1 VVPQGAIS
9 RIHMQRDKHS
19 LPLPNVSGTSNDPI
33 PYLLSHYPP
42 QAADNCNSLVVLDK
56 LIININIEINIKHTH
71 NLYLLVLL
79 K

>member
-1 VVPQGAIS
+1 MVPQGAIS

-19 LPLPNVSGTSNDPI
+19 FPLPNVSGTSNDPV

-42 QAADNCNSLVVLDK
+42 QAVVNCKSLFVLDK
-56 LIININIEINIKHTH
+56 LIININIEINIKHPH
-71 NLYLLVLL
+71 HLYLLVLL